1 MQSRFI
7 LSIVFIIFF
16 CTPVASLGKIT
27 HSIVKIYTTY
37 DSPNYLRPWQMRG
50 QRSRIG
56 SGSIIEGHRILTNA
70 HVVSDN
76 TFIRVRRAGQADKF
90 IATVEAIS
98 HELDL
103 AILKVQNL
111 AFFEGAKPLTIG
123 KLPRVGNKVFAY
135 GFPKGGTR
143 ITITEGIVSRIER
156 KLYSH
161 SHFNNLVCQID
172 AAINPGS
179 SGGPVIS
186 EGKVAGVIFQST
198 SGQNIGYMVPAP
210 IIRHFFKDLEDG
222 DHDGVPTLFF
232 VWQNLENPQMRK
244 FLGMS
249 QSQSGILV
257 KQVSP
262 AFMAKDML
270 LPEDV
275 ILSIEGFNIANDGTI
290 VLRETERIS
299 FNYAVDRKQ
308 LNERVALKVLRR
320 GRVISLDIGLNVPRA
335 NYGYMIPR
343 VKYETLPTYYI
354 IGGLVF
360 TRLTE
365 NYLNVWGKWRNVP
378 IRLKNYYFEIVT
390 AENQKRQD
398 IILLMD
404 ILPDEVNVGYDHFK
418 NWVVAKVNGVRIN
431 SMKDLV
437 EAFESHNGDYHQ
449 ILMEHLNGEIILSKK
464 NLNQKSQ
471 NILQKYKVIAD
482 RSPDLQ
488 TFR

>member
-1 MQSRFI
+1 MQSMFVLSMVFI
-7 LSIVFIIFF
+7 LFF
-16 CTPVASLGKIT
+16 GFPASVLGKIT
-27 HSIVKIYTTY
+27 NSIVKIYTTY
-37 DSPNYLRPWQMRG
+37 DSPNYLRPWQMSG

-56 SGSIIEGHRILTNA
+56 SGSIIEGRRILTNA

-90 IATVEAIS
+90 VATVEAIS

-111 AFFEGAKPLTIG
+111 AFFEGAKALKIG

-135 GFPKGGTR
+135 GFPRGGTR

-161 SHFNNLVCQID
+161 SRFKNLVCQID

-186 EGKVAGVIFQST
+186 ENKIAGVIFQST

-222 DHDGVPTLFF
+222 SYDGVPTLFF

-244 FLGMS
+244 FLHMS
-249 QSQSGILV
+249 QTQSGILV

-262 AFMAKDML
+262 AFMAEDML
-270 LPEDV
+270 LPGDV
-275 ILSIEGFNIANDGTI
+275 ILSIEGFNVATDGTI

-299 FNYAVDRKQ
+299 FNYAVDHKQ
-308 LNERVALKVLRR
+308 LNERITLEVLRR
-320 GRVISLDIGLNVPRA
+320 GRVLSLDIGLNVPRA

-343 VKYETLPTYYI
+343 IKYETLPTYYI

-360 TRLTE
+360 TQLTE
-365 NYLNVWGKWRNVP
+365 NYLNVWGKWRNIP
-378 IRLKNYYFEIVT
+378 IKLKNYYFEIVT
-390 AENQKRQD
+390 TENQKRKD
-398 IILLMD
+398 IIVLMD
-404 ILPDEVNVGYDHFK
+404 ILPDEINVGYGHFK
-418 NWVVAKVNGVRIN
+418 NWVVATVNGVKIS
-431 SMKDLV
+431 SMKNLV
-437 EAFESHNGDYHQ
+437 EVFESHNGDYHQ
-449 ILMEHLNGEIILSKK
+449 ILLEQHNAEIILAKK
-464 NLNQKSQ
+464 HLKQKSQ
-471 NILQKYKVIAD
+471 NILDKYKVNAD
-482 RSPDLQ
+482 RSSNLQ
-488 TFR
+488 TPK